1 MQNLISNLQ
10 EHLNFI
16 ILSFVL
22 ILASFLKD
30 ILYKIL
36 NKLKILKEINIEKVI
51 KGHNSINEILSEIR
65 SKTESARTSI
75 IQFHN
80 GDYYS
85 NGTPIVKF
93 SMGYES
99 CSLGVSSHINE
110 TKDYLLSN
118 YSGIE
123 EDIENKNTIINTHEL
138 KNTNFKSFLLEKN
151 TIAFYSFPIRSHKNH
166 GNIIGIFFIEWC
178 SKDKI
183 KNINI
188 SNIENMCNKYC
199 GILQNLINK
208 EK

>member
-1 MQNLISNLQ
+1 
-10 EHLNFI
+10 
-16 ILSFVL
+16 L

-36 NKLKILKEINIEKVI
+36 NKLKILKEMNIEKVI

-123 EDIENKNTIINTHEL
+123 EAIENKNTIINTHEL

-151 TIAFYSFPIRSHKNH
+151 TITFYSFPIRSHKNH